1 MKPNRASRVV
11 VLAVASAGLL
21 AACSL
26 GPKEDPT
33 RYYVLSMLGE
43 GTDLYPAAGLDGATE
58 EEASLSAGPHL
69 EISVGVGPIVFPG
82 YLNRTRMATRLAD
95 NQLKYLEVH
104 RWAQPLVESFQWA
117 MVGNLGMLL
126 WSDEVIFYPW
136 YNTRK
141 PDYAVE
147 VDVARFER
155 SHDGSAI
162 LGARWTVRDAQ
173 GAILAADSFD
183 QVLPADSAS
192 VAASVNAQSQL
203 VAKMS
208 RAIADALRKVAS

>member
-11 VLAVASAGLL
+11 VLAVVSAGLL
-21 AACSL
+21 AACMN
-26 GPKEDPT
+26 PKEDPT

-173 GAILAADSFD
+173 GAILASDSFD
-183 QVLPADSAS
+183 QVLSADSAS